1 MDTEKISFHIISYA
15 GDSFSKMRE
24 ALSEAKLGNFQ
35 KADELMSSAKKT
47 LTEAHNAHTE
57 VITLEAQGEKSE
69 YSVLLAH
76 AQDTLMNAILAEK
89 ILEEFIELYKNK

>member
-47 LTEAHNAHTE
+47 LTEAHNVHTE
-57 VITLEAQGEKSE
+57 VITLEAQVANNLGKRMLDALQPDKE
-69 YSVLLAH
+69 
-76 AQDTLMNAILAEK
+76 
-89 ILEEFIELYKNK
+89 

>member
-47 LTEAHNAHTE
+47 LTGAHNVHTE
-57 VITLEAQGEKSE
+57 VITLEAQGEKKRIFSTSRTCTGYAYE
-69 YSVLLAH
+69 CNSCR
-76 AQDTLMNAILAEK
+76 NNI
-89 ILEEFIELYKNK
+89 

>member
-1 MDTEKISFHIISYA
+1 MDTEQISFHIISYA

-24 ALSEAKLGNFQ
+24 ALSEARLGNFQ
-35 KADELMSSAKKT
+35 KADELMKAAKKT

-57 VITLEAQGEKSE
+57 VITMEARGEKCE

-76 AQDTLMNAILAEK
+76 AQDTLMNAIFAETV
-89 ILEEFIELYKNK
+89 